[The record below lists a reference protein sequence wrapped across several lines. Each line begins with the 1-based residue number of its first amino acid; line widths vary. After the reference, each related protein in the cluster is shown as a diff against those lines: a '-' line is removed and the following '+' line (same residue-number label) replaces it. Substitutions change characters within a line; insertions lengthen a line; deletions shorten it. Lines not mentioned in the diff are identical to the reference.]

1 MGSPDPRAVRPGLA
15 GHERMEERERRRGL
29 LAPWLE
35 PRAGIM
41 VTYNELMEGDCMIRY
56 FVGSLNGGESG
67 GLYSG

>member
-1 MGSPDPRAVRPGLA
+1 
-15 GHERMEERERRRGL
+15 
-29 LAPWLE
+29 
-35 PRAGIM
+35 M